1 MKTRSRFGST
11 AITDHA
17 LAAPVFHL
25 AAVPDAEVT
34 ADGALGGMGS
44 QLQRSAP
51 VRASNARTTP
61 EGMSTRLLSSI
72 AEPTITRS
80 SITAGGEVMWY
91 HPCGCSPWLRLP

>member
-17 LAAPVFHL
+17 LAAPVFHV
-25 AAVPDAEVT
+25 AAVRDADV
-34 ADGALGGMGS
+34 AVGAFGEMGS
-44 QLQRSAP
+44 QLQRGAP

-61 EGMSTRLLSSI
+61 EGMSARLLSSI

-91 HPCGCSPWLRLP
+91 HPCGCSPWLRVP